1 VADILAKKP
10 EILHFPVESQLANGL
25 LFQDADGSEGPEG
38 LPAGTA
44 LKPIQLQDSV
54 AGILQPIGNFS
65 FLKGLVSGAEVP
77 IQQLGYLL
85 SGARPFDLVQR
96 SPNVLVETTIRI

>member
-1 VADILAKKP
+1 M
-10 EILHFPVESQLANGL
+10 E
-25 LFQDADGSEGPEG
+25 LFRVRELVPSVSGCGRQRSPEG

-44 LKPIQLQDSV
+44 VKPIQLQDSA

-65 FLKGLVSGAEVP
+65 CLKRLVSGAEVP
-77 IQQLGYLL
+77 IHQLGYLL

-96 SPNVLVETTIRI
+96 SPNVFVETKIRI